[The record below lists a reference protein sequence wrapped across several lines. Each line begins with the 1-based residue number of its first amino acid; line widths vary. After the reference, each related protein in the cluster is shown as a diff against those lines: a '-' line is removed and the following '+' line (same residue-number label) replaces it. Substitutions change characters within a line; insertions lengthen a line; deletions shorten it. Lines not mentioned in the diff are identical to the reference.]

1 MVKRWALAVGMAVM
15 LCFSAAQATPA
26 TPYDPELMLWYPAL
40 TAKQQT
46 IFDLCYAAAVQG
58 QESVPLPPGSSY
70 TDACTAVDALLLDC
84 PELSWL
90 SRYYAV
96 RYYQQAPDVATQV
109 TLRFNGDAGE
119 TTHLTAARALA
130 EAAGAEEPWTRAL
143 AIHDAL
149 CETVTYQEG
158 IRAHDAY
165 GTLTEGKAVCEGY
178 AGAYALACRLAGIRC
193 GVITGTAVQEDG
205 TAVNHAWN
213 LVDFGDT
220 AMLVDVTW
228 DDQESLGRTEHS
240 YFGLTDAWAEADHRE
255 ESTLVRPACQ
265 DMGLNWHV
273 RQGMAL
279 EAMDAPGL
287 QAWWEDKLAS
297 LRDGDTD
304 TVEVRFLD
312 AQTFALFLENQ
323 EEWLNQFNQRM
334 GLQGL
339 YGRWTILVTEAQK
352 IFSMTMLS
360 P

>member
-1 MVKRWALAVGMAVM
+1 MRNQPLFCQKLVYTKFMAGVKRKPIEEFASRQGMDIQAKRDIMDAMFRHQGGGVCRGEAMGAGCGDGGDAV
-15 LCFSAAQATPA
+15 FFHPAQATPA

-70 TDACTAVDALLLDC
+70 TDACMAVDALLLDC

-96 RYYQQAPDVATQV
+96 RYYQQTPDVATQV

-119 TTHLTAARALA
+119 TAHLTAARALA

-193 GVITGTAVQEDG
+193 GVITGTAV
-205 TAVNHAWN
+205 
-213 LVDFGDT
+213 
-220 AMLVDVTW
+220 
-228 DDQESLGRTEHS
+228 GRT
-240 YFGLTDAWAEADHRE
+240 
-255 ESTLVRPACQ
+255 
-265 DMGLNWHV
+265 
-273 RQGMAL
+273 
-279 EAMDAPGL
+279 
-287 QAWWEDKLAS
+287 
-297 LRDGDTD
+297 
-304 TVEVRFLD
+304 
-312 AQTFALFLENQ
+312 AQQ
-323 EEWLNQFNQRM
+323 
-334 GLQGL
+334 
-339 YGRWTILVTEAQK
+339 
-352 IFSMTMLS
+352 
-360 P
+360 

>member
-119 TTHLTAARALA
+119 TAHLTAARALA

-213 LVDFGDT
+213 LVDFGDA

-265 DMGLNWHV
+265 DMGLNCTCAWAWPWRPWTRPGCRRGGKINWH
-273 RQGMAL
+273 RYGTGIRT
-279 EAMDAPGL
+279 P
-287 QAWWEDKLAS
+287 WRCAS
-297 LRDGDTD
+297 
-304 TVEVRFLD
+304 
-312 AQTFALFLENQ
+312 
-323 EEWLNQFNQRM
+323 
-334 GLQGL
+334 
-339 YGRWTILVTEAQK
+339 WTRRPSRSFWK
-352 IFSMTMLS
+352 IRRNG
-360 P
+360 